1 MTDTMTTMTTFL
13 TRVQING
20 EHRDGSAGAEFAV
33 HCPSDG
39 RELAQV
45 ADATVDDAL
54 MAVEAAA
61 AAADGWKNTS
71 PRDRAEMLRRAYEIM
86 TARSEEVALTISL
99 ENGKSLTDARN
110 ETAYA
115 AEFFRWYA
123 EEAVRL
129 EGHILRAPSGANDIV
144 ATYEPVG
151 VAMLVT
157 PWNFP
162 AAMATR
168 KLAPALAAGCTAIL
182 KPAKET
188 PLTALLIGQILTEAG
203 APAGTVNII
212 PTTSA
217 GRTVSRIL
225 ADDRVRVLSFT
236 GSTEVGRILLAEA
249 AKTVVRPAMELGGNA
264 PFVVLDDANLADALN
279 GAMVAKL
286 RNGGQA
292 CTAANRF
299 LVHDS
304 IAEAFALELA
314 ARFDALTVGPGHE
327 EATDIGPLVN
337 QESVDK
343 VRELVD
349 DAIARGAR
357 RITQRTEVPAVG
369 HFYPPTVLVDVPA
382 DAKIIQEEIFGPVAA
397 IATFAN
403 EAEAIARANDTI
415 FGLISYVYSADLGRA
430 MRVARAFDSGM
441 VAVNRGVASDAAAP
455 FGGSKQSGLGREGAH
470 EGVLEYLEQKYIAVD
485 W

>member
-20 EHRDGSAGAEFAV
+20 EYRDGSAGAEFAV

-61 AAADGWKNTS
+61 AAADGWKTTS

-188 PLTALLIGQILTEAG
+188 PLTALLIGQILAEAG

-217 GRTVSRIL
+217 GRIVSRIL
-225 ADDRVRVLSFT
+225 ADDRVRILSFT
-236 GSTEVGRILLAEA
+236 GSTEVGRVLLAEA

-304 IAEAFALELA
+304 IAEAFGLELA

-369 HFYPPTVLVDVPA
+369 HFYPPTVLVEVPA

-397 IATFAN
+397 IATFAD
-403 EAEAIARANDTI
+403 EAEAISRANDTI